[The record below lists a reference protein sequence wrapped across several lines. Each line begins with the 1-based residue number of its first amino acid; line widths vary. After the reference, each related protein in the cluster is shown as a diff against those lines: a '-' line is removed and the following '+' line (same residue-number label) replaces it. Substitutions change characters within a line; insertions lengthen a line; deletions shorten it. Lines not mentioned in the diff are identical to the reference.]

1 MLEDMKGLPWQ
12 TRDGVRHRVT
22 PEVSHAMPMRLPAAT
37 AADSPA
43 QGDEILAEDKEEGE
57 NHPTLA
63 VDGAKLDMDELTVH
77 AAAQLEEQLG
87 PSDDEAELPAGIAA
101 EPSTAPPPAASSPQP
116 FRGAGWSSAMQAL
129 PDAPMSPTGLG
140 AGGKRDAPPPPAEGA
155 KFQRI
160 GHLADRE
167 IWQAI
172 EQWGNSKEQDNPTAL
187 QRVSNV
193 TDYVDQLLDPQE
205 VAEAR
210 KAQLRKLWE
219 REALFPVRKDQIP
232 KGAQVFHHK
241 WVDKCSKGTYKSR
254 FTCADIKARYS
265 AEQEADLDVF
275 VPTPTPE
282 SHSLLEV
289 YALQKNWCTRSLD
302 IVAAFL
308 IGRDRGATEG
318 KLVYVR
324 APVEWH
330 DLFEE
335 WLSTLPAGE
344 KVKYK
349 DSFKEMYFRLD
360 GNLYGR
366 RTAGSVYRNE
376 LEAIICEKIDP
387 QRYQFQR
394 GVKDPCVFRCLK
406 TGVILIHHV
415 DDIRAVGPADVLAD
429 LFEKEFPKYCEVQ
442 AGELEK
448 EGTAVE
454 FLGRTKIRTKDAI
467 VTVPDV
473 KHRKAIIAA
482 AGITAK
488 DRSDSER
495 TARYRSAVGSAM
507 YLSADRR
514 DIQYATKELARRMSA
529 PRECCL
535 QQRRYS
541 SVFAIAPSHRKAGSH
556 GFARR
561 RSMAG

>member
-1 MLEDMKGLPWQ
+1 M
-12 TRDGVRHRVT
+12 
-22 PEVSHAMPMRLPAAT
+22 
-37 AADSPA
+37 
-43 QGDEILAEDKEEGE
+43 
-57 NHPTLA
+57 
-63 VDGAKLDMDELTVH
+63 
-77 AAAQLEEQLG
+77 
-87 PSDDEAELPAGIAA
+87 
-101 EPSTAPPPAASSPQP
+101 
-116 FRGAGWSSAMQAL
+116 
-129 PDAPMSPTGLG
+129 
-140 AGGKRDAPPPPAEGA
+140 
-155 KFQRI
+155 
-160 GHLADRE
+160 
-167 IWQAI
+167 
-172 EQWGNSKEQDNPTAL
+172 
-187 QRVSNV
+187 
-193 TDYVDQLLDPQE
+193 
-205 VAEAR
+205 
-210 KAQLRKLWE
+210 
-219 REALFPVRKDQIP
+219 
-232 KGAQVFHHK
+232 
-241 WVDKCSKGTYKSR
+241 
-254 FTCADIKARYS
+254 
-265 AEQEADLDVF
+265 
-275 VPTPTPE
+275 
-282 SHSLLEV
+282 
-289 YALQKNWCTRSLD
+289 
-302 IVAAFL
+302 AAFL

-495 TARYRSAVGSAM
+495 TARS
-507 YLSADRR
+507 D
-514 DIQYATKELARRMSA
+514 
-529 PRECCL
+529 
-535 QQRRYS
+535 
-541 SVFAIAPSHRKAGSH
+541 AGSP
-556 GFARR
+556 
-561 RSMAG
+561 AG